1 VKIEPGF
8 LLLLAF
14 GGARLMLTTTRRG
27 FLAKA
32 ALLGSAGHLAFARP
46 TAAIDPISRTR
57 PSHLKLSLAAFSY
70 RDYLTGPKKSMD
82 LFGFVDLAADLA
94 LDAVELTSYYFP
106 ENVTV
111 DYLHRLKQHAFLLG
125 LDVSGTSVMND
136 FCLAPGPESD
146 KEREHV
152 RTWID
157 RAAELDA
164 PFVRILSGNWLQGT
178 ADDELERRVVH
189 QIEALLPYAAEKGV
203 TLALENHGGGVTVTA
218 EQLVRLVRAVKGP
231 NFAVNLDTGNFHGP
245 DPYDE
250 IAQAAPYAVNVQ
262 VKTEI
267 RRKGKSKEPADLAK
281 VIAIL
286 REAKYSGYVVLEY
299 NAPEEPKIAV
309 PRYLKTL
316 RSLIG

>member
-1 VKIEPGF
+1 MW
-8 LLLLAF
+8 
-14 GGARLMLTTTRRG
+14 RTTRRG
-27 FLAKA
+27 FLTKIALA
-32 ALLGSAGHLAFARP
+32 AAGPLALARP
-46 TAAIDPISRTR
+46 VSAIGPIGRTR

-70 RDYLTGPKKSMD
+70 RDYLTGPKKTMD
-82 LFGFVDLAADLA
+82 LFGFVDLAADLG

-106 ENVTV
+106 EQVTN

-136 FCLAPGPESD
+136 FCLPLGPELD
-146 KEREHV
+146 KEHEHV

-164 PFVRILSGNWLQGT
+164 PFVRLLSGNWLQGT
-178 ADDELERRVVH
+178 PDEELEKRVVH
-189 QIEALLPYAAEKGV
+189 QIESLLPYAVEKGV

-218 EQLVRLVRAVKGP
+218 EQLVRLVRAVKGS
-231 NFAVNLDTGNFHGP
+231 NFGVNLDTGNFHGP
-245 DPYDE
+245 DPYAE
-250 IAQAAPYAVNVQ
+250 IAQTAPYAVNVQ

-267 RRKGKSKEPADLAK
+267 RRRGRSKEPADLSK

-299 NAPEEPKIAV
+299 NAPEDPKTAV

-316 RSLIG
+316 RSLIS